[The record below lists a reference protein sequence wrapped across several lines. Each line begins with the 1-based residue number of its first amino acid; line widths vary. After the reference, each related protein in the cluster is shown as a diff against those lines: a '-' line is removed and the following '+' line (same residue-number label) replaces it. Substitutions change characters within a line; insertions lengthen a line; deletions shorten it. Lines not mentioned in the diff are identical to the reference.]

1 MEKSKMKTTDNT
13 HLTATNKK
21 AIAHLIAN
29 NIEAGKIGVISYFIT
44 KTGENT
50 FKVKIVKVDRGL
62 GFIGDEKRIS
72 TYISNI
78 QI

>member
-1 MEKSKMKTTDNT
+1 MEKSEMKTTDNT

-44 KTGENT
+44 TAQLVEILQHSHIPEE
-50 FKVKIVKVDRGL
+50 VEYALDILADRL
-62 GFIGDEKRIS
+62 PDVYK
-72 TYISNI
+72 YY
-78 QI
+78 